1 MVDLEQVV
9 HNRDDEGM
17 LIPEEV
23 YVKEFD
29 VEGEDDPHVEARPL
43 TDSDQE
49 KYIRPFVEAISAA
62 SAIQQEDVD
71 VSELDDD
78 AKEELQNMGR
88 DALSNEKLAELF
100 DKKIVKPDLLKAYQ
114 ANYPDR
120 DIDHLDEEFLDN
132 DLKTGAKDGLF
143 FAILLVSDMEELVT
157 ALRSTVEYGDEPDE
171 DEEGDEGDDE
181 SEGNE

>member
-1 MVDLEQVV
+1 MVDLDQVV
-9 HNRDDEGM
+9 HSRDDEGM

-29 VEGEDDPHVEARPL
+29 VEGEDDPYVEARPL
-43 TDSDQE
+43 TDADQE
-49 KYIRPFVEAISAA
+49 KYIRPFIDAISTA
-62 SAIQQEDVD
+62 SAIQREDVD

-78 AKEELQNMGR
+78 AREELESMGR

-100 DKKIVKPDLLKAYQ
+100 NKKIVKPDLVKAYQ

-120 DIDHLDEEFLDN
+120 DIDSLDEEFLDN

-143 FAILLVSDMEELVT
+143 FAILLVSEMEQLVE
-157 ALRSTVEYGDEPDE
+157 ALRSTVEYGDEPEEADDE
-171 DEEGDEGDDE
+171 DEDEDAE
-181 SEGNE
+181 EGNE